1 MEKKVRGLRHL
12 MVTVFLS
19 GMGNFI
25 VIPGITDV
33 TMFALCPATDE
44 CSLAIYLSA
53 FQQAVRSLLLLLLN
67 KITTP
72 KSLYRKII
80 ITGSSSYV
88 LNTIPQ
94 LALLVWFWY
103 WNPCKATTCSFKI
116 KILKPF
122 FPFSPSQLVDF

>member
-53 FQQAVRSLLLLLLN
+53 FQQAVRSL
-67 KITTP
+67 K
-72 KSLYRKII
+72 
-80 ITGSSSYV
+80 
-88 LNTIPQ
+88 Q
-94 LALLVWFWY
+94 QA
-103 WNPCKATTCSFKI
+103 KI
-116 KILKPF
+116 KIHAHGRVKKF
-122 FPFSPSQLVDF
+122 CFCN